1 MTLTKLPNEQ
11 DPIAIRQAI
20 QRFNKRLGQQAIP
33 TFAGISITG
42 GLAVASTVTA
52 GAISAGA
59 GSFASVNVSGG
70 ATVVSALHV
79 AAISATGTISGGA
92 GIFSSISSPDG
103 SFVHLAVS
111 SNAVIQ
117 RLLVGGI
124 TS

>member
-1 MTLTKLPNEQ
+1 MTLSKLPNEQ

-20 QRFNKRLGQQAIP
+20 QRLNKRLGQQAIP
-33 TFAGISITG
+33 TFAGISVTG
-42 GLAVASTVTA
+42 GLAIASTLTA

-59 GSFASVNVSGG
+59 GSFTSVNASGG
-70 ATVVSALHV
+70 VAIVSAPHV

-103 SFVHLAVS
+103 SFVHLAVT
-111 SNAVIQ
+111 SNAVIN
-117 RLLVGGI
+117 RMLVGGI